1 MLKNFVRT
9 FMLLGTAAA
18 GISTGDVWSSD
29 EQLAEAPS
37 LDTELTDNIKIDPNE
52 NYEERQ
58 ESILSNVPRDRNSE
72 DGSATPQSGTSAASP
87 ESTDGSSYEDIES
100 IASGEQVSASG
111 SHSDTDINV
120 VNSSTINVVNNTAAT
135 DDTVPAETAGTGTP
149 AEENGTSAAEVKNS
163 GDSAEGD
170 TAEAL
175 GKKADSDEVAAIQDS
190 RNQKKENT
198 ASDNSAGEKNS
209 ETVAS
214 SVDSSTA
221 ESTAKDTTGTDVSGQ
236 NTEVKKKGSDN
247 QSGSDSMSAGAET
260 PAVQAGDTGSQN
272 SQKKDSTGSDTHG
285 KREPVYEALKL
296 RQHNEN
302 HNPNLYSREYLRE
315 MYLPFFKNT
324 YELPQELD
332 PYITL
337 RDVRLDKKG
346 PVLVYD
352 IGVADAMGPMDFDGT
367 PDDNRTLNLF
377 CRIGLNEGILHRID
391 KMVLVFYHDDRDFSE
406 VSLDYLKC
414 TGKEPILVEKNV
426 LSRESIRLDDEFT
439 FAYESEKEKNLSSEY
454 LTKRFA
460 PYALKRI
467 GENFDKAEGSPRMT
481 ADEKGNL
488 IVEMTV
494 PAGEE
499 NIVKTANYVAG
510 RIERTCDIE
519 TYRKW
524 VLPRI
529 NSMKY
534 VYVDAKNGQELK
546 EVVVTDKACQAVR
559 SRRKR

>member
-163 GDSAEGD
+163 GDSAAGD
-170 TAEAL
+170 SAEAS

-198 ASDNSAGEKNS
+198 ASDNSAGEKNT

-260 PAVQAGDTGSQN
+260 PKVQAGDTG

-467 GENFDKAEGSPRMT
+467 GETFDKAEGSPRMT

-499 NIVKTANYVAG
+499 NKVKTANYVAG

>member
-87 ESTDGSSYEDIES
+87 ASTDGSSYEDIES
-100 IASGEQVSASG
+100 ITSGEQVSASG

-163 GDSAEGD
+163 GDSAAGD
-170 TAEAL
+170 TADVS

-209 ETVAS
+209 ETAAS

-236 NTEVKKKGSDN
+236 NTEAEKKGSDN

-260 PAVQAGDTGSQN
+260 PAVQAGDTG

-467 GENFDKAEGSPRMT
+467 GETFDKAEGSPRMT

-499 NIVKTANYVAG
+499 NKVKTANYVAG

>member
-87 ESTDGSSYEDIES
+87 ASTDGSSYEDIES

-163 GDSAEGD
+163 GDSAAGD
-170 TAEAL
+170 TADVS

-209 ETVAS
+209 ETAAS

-236 NTEVKKKGSDN
+236 NTEAEKKGSDN

-260 PAVQAGDTGSQN
+260 PAVQAGDTG

-467 GENFDKAEGSPRMT
+467 GETFDKAEGSPRMT

-499 NIVKTANYVAG
+499 NKVKTANYVAG

>member
-1 MLKNFVRT
+1 
-9 FMLLGTAAA
+9 
-18 GISTGDVWSSD
+18 
-29 EQLAEAPS
+29 
-37 LDTELTDNIKIDPNE
+37 
-52 NYEERQ
+52 
-58 ESILSNVPRDRNSE
+58 
-72 DGSATPQSGTSAASP
+72 
-87 ESTDGSSYEDIES
+87 
-100 IASGEQVSASG
+100 
-111 SHSDTDINV
+111 
-120 VNSSTINVVNNTAAT
+120 
-135 DDTVPAETAGTGTP
+135 
-149 AEENGTSAAEVKNS
+149 
-163 GDSAEGD
+163 
-170 TAEAL
+170 
-175 GKKADSDEVAAIQDS
+175 
-190 RNQKKENT
+190 
-198 ASDNSAGEKNS
+198 
-209 ETVAS
+209 
-214 SVDSSTA
+214 
-221 ESTAKDTTGTDVSGQ
+221 
-236 NTEVKKKGSDN
+236 
-247 QSGSDSMSAGAET
+247 
-260 PAVQAGDTGSQN
+260 
-272 SQKKDSTGSDTHG
+272 
-285 KREPVYEALKL
+285 
-296 RQHNEN
+296 
-302 HNPNLYSREYLRE
+302 
-315 MYLPFFKNT
+315 
-324 YELPQELD
+324 
-332 PYITL
+332 
-337 RDVRLDKKG
+337 
-346 PVLVYD
+346 
-352 IGVADAMGPMDFDGT
+352 MGPMDFDGT

-467 GENFDKAEGSPRMT
+467 GETFDKAEGSPRMT

-499 NIVKTANYVAG
+499 NKVKTANYVAG

>member
-135 DDTVPAETAGTGTP
+135 DDTVPTETAGTGTP

-198 ASDNSAGEKNS
+198 ASENSAGEKNS

-260 PAVQAGDTGSQN
+260 TAVQAGDTG

-302 HNPNLYSREYLRE
+302 HNPNLYSR
-315 MYLPFFKNT
+315 
-324 YELPQELD
+324 
-332 PYITL
+332 ITL

-467 GENFDKAEGSPRMT
+467 GETFDKAEGSPRMT

-499 NIVKTANYVAG
+499 NKVKTANYVAG

>member
-209 ETVAS
+209 ETAAS

-236 NTEVKKKGSDN
+236 NTEAEKKGSDN